1 VLRSLRAPLALAL
14 VISAFFAAVADA
26 STKPTHSTAS
36 KVTPVSITTTTLLT
50 EAPPGWTVASTG
62 PRGITALTKTMP
74 GSAGASLTVMEFPAG
89 MTVFHL
95 HVGSTDPPGATSLA
109 PVDAGTAVSAA
120 ELGLL
125 VAAFNGGFKR
135 ADAHGGMMV
144 DGTVVSPLV
153 TGAASAVINADG
165 SLQIGAWN
173 QSVPTPGERVSS
185 VRQNL
190 TLLVNDG
197 GAEASANNP
206 ALWGATI
213 GGNSTARSALG
224 IDRAGNVYYVGS
236 MHALPIEL
244 ADAMVSL
251 GAMRAM
257 QLDINPNWITLGST
271 TSPGGPLTATVPGQ
285 SHSPAIFTQGWSR
298 DFFTVLAE
306 PQRNCRLV
314 FPAPPMVA
322 TPNPPEVLCG
332 SIGIRPISSRS

>member
-1 VLRSLRAPLALAL
+1 M
-14 VISAFFAAVADA
+14 
-26 STKPTHSTAS
+26 
-36 KVTPVSITTTTLLT
+36 
-50 EAPPGWTVASTG
+50 ASTG
-62 PRGITALTKTMP
+62 PRGITALTKTMA
-74 GSAGASLTVMEFPAG
+74 GSAGASLTVMEFPVGTTA
-89 MTVFHL
+89 FHL
-95 HVGSTDPPGATSLA
+95 HVGSTDPPGAAALV

-173 QSVPTPGERVSS
+173 QSVPTSGERVSS

-190 TLLVNDG
+190 TLLVNG
-197 GAEASANNP
+197 GEVQAAASNP
-206 ALWGATI
+206 SLWGAEI
-213 GGNSTARSALG
+213 GGASTARSALG
-224 IDRAGNVYYVGS
+224 VDAAGNVFYIGS

-244 ADAMVSL
+244 AQAMVSV
-251 GAMRAM
+251 GAVRAM

-271 TSPGGPLTATVPGQ
+271 ANPGGPLSAAVPGQ
-285 SHSPAIFTQGWSR
+285 SHSPSIFTSGWTR
-298 DFFTVLAE
+298 DFFTVLAQ
-306 PQRNCRLV
+306 PPRNCKLV

-322 TPNPPEVLCG
+322 APNPPEVVCG
-332 SIGIRPISSRS
+332 SIGIRPISSRR